1 MNCKGC
7 GRQITDESVFCQ
19 YCGYSITGQMRPA
32 QQPAQAKSGMSVAMI
47 VVVVVVAFVLITVVL
62 AAVLYVMV
70 LGFGTDTTT
79 TPTSSLTKSTVSSG
93 VKLTFAP
100 VSADMQWSDVT
111 IRLSDG
117 TNWIHWTPATSSLDN
132 ATTSKQVLGVMTL
145 GSLSVFCNITDLA
158 GNGYVNQGDYFAL
171 TTGGGS
177 FSAATTY
184 TCAITYDPTG
194 EEICHISFNG

>member
-70 LGFGTDTTT
+70 LGFGGTSSQ
-79 TPTSSLTKSTVSSG
+79 TPTSSLWKATVTDG

-111 IRLSDG
+111 ILLSDG
-117 TNWIHWTPATSSLDN
+117 TNTVQWSPATADLVDGTTVKAFMGVQSL
-132 ATTSKQVLGVMTL
+132 T
-145 GSLSVFCNITDLA
+145 SLSVYCNATDLA
-158 GNGYVNQGDYFAL
+158 GNG
-171 TTGGGS
+171 
-177 FSAATTY
+177 
-184 TCAITYDPTG
+184 
-194 EEICHISFNG
+194 